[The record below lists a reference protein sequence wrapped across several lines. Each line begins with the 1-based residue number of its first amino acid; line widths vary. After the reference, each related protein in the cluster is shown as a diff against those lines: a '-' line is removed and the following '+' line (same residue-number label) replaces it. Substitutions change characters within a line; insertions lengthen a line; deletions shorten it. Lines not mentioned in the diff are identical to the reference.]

1 MDWIYDKSICDDN
14 NNDCIFNINC
24 EIVFGL
30 TKKKQN
36 TFQLR
41 RHIESTY
48 ITEGTTALF
57 DALMIALDQFSIEN
71 NNSVSNRWIVCLT
84 DGEDTY
90 SQHKIWD
97 IRDKIKKNNVNLIIV
112 GMGLPLEFVNPLSE
126 LCKTTKD
133 GVFIESPNNDDLDI
147 AFEAISEIIY
157 GPNFIVETFSFS

>member
-1 MDWIYDKSICDDN
+1 
-14 NNDCIFNINC
+14 
-24 EIVFGL
+24 
-30 TKKKQN
+30 
-36 TFQLR
+36 
-41 RHIESTY
+41 
-48 ITEGTTALF
+48 
-57 DALMIALDQFSIEN
+57 MIALDQFSIEN

-97 IRDKIKKNNVNLIIV
+97 IREKIKKINVNLIIV

-147 AFEAISEIIY
+147 AFEAISQIVY
-157 GPNFIVETFSFS
+157 GPNFIVETFSFA